1 MTPIR
6 KHLFFYSF
14 LLTGLLVLL
23 WSSHELG
30 LVTFADYFQTG
41 LGIGLVLVLVV
52 LYPAVLRQHERR
64 LAALESRPLHMASAI
79 TAAQPD
85 DATDWA
91 TPDR

>member
-1 MTPIR
+1 MAPVR

-14 LLTGLLVLL
+14 LLTGLLALL

-30 LVTFADYFQTG
+30 LISFADHFQTG

-52 LYPAVLRQHERR
+52 LYPALFRQHERR
-64 LAALESRPLHMASAI
+64 LTALEGRPLPVASAI

-85 DATDWA
+85 DATDRA
-91 TPDR
+91 TSDR